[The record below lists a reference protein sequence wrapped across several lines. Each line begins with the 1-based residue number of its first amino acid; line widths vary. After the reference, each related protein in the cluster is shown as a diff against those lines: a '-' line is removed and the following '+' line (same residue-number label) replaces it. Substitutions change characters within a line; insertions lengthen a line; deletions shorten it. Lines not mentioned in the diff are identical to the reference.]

1 MNNQKQE
8 EAICHFKGP
17 CMVVAPPG
25 SGKTYVITKRIQ
37 NLITK
42 YHVSPENILVITFTK
57 AAALEMKER
66 FLQAM
71 EGAYGPVTFGTFHA
85 VFFQILKHAYHYSRE
100 DILAEDEKSQ
110 IFRELIQFHDFEGED
125 AEEWAQKFMAEIS
138 CFKNS
143 GKTQEEYKAV
153 SMEKQ
158 LFDEIYDK
166 YEKRLRAMRK
176 LDFDDMLLHCQELFT
191 KRKDILSLWQNKF
204 SFILIDEF
212 QDINPVQFQVISML
226 AKPED
231 NLFIVGDDDQSI
243 YGFRGSSPEIMLSFP
258 KYYKNVKQISL
269 EYNYRSQSCIV
280 EGALKVIVHNKNR
293 FPKNFQAVK
302 EKGREIEIQEF
313 EDRLE
318 EHEELANM
326 IENYKK
332 EGGKYSDIAVLFRT
346 LMTSG
351 QLCERLAE
359 RRIPFLM
366 KEKVSNIYEHF
377 VAKDIFAYMTLG
389 AGSKERKDLLRVLN
403 KPKRYI
409 SRSILDGPYFD
420 LEDLKKYYEEKEY
433 VMERFDKLAYDLDMI
448 GKMPPFAAVN
458 YIGKGVEY
466 ENYLKEYAFSRN
478 QKPDAFL
485 EVFQEIKERAKAFP
499 TWEQWKR
506 GILQYGESL
515 KRQREKK
522 ENKAEAVVFLTMHG
536 SKGLEFPFVI
546 LPDANEGITPHKK
559 AKMPEEMEEER
570 RMFYVAMTRAKE
582 RLYIAYIKEKNGPLH
597 QASRFVKEL
606 EEREEK

>member
-1 MNNQKQE
+1 
-8 EAICHFKGP
+8 
-17 CMVVAPPG
+17 
-25 SGKTYVITKRIQ
+25 
-37 NLITK
+37 
-42 YHVSPENILVITFTK
+42 
-57 AAALEMKER
+57 
-66 FLQAM
+66 
-71 EGAYGPVTFGTFHA
+71 
-85 VFFQILKHAYHYSRE
+85 
-100 DILAEDEKSQ
+100 
-110 IFRELIQFHDFEGED
+110 
-125 AEEWAQKFMAEIS
+125 
-138 CFKNS
+138 
-143 GKTQEEYKAV
+143 
-153 SMEKQ
+153 
-158 LFDEIYDK
+158 
-166 YEKRLRAMRK
+166 
-176 LDFDDMLLHCQELFT
+176 
-191 KRKDILSLWQNKF
+191 
-204 SFILIDEF
+204 
-212 QDINPVQFQVISML
+212 
-226 AKPED
+226 
-231 NLFIVGDDDQSI
+231 
-243 YGFRGSSPEIMLSFP
+243 
-258 KYYKNVKQISL
+258 
-269 EYNYRSQSCIV
+269 
-280 EGALKVIVHNKNR
+280 
-293 FPKNFQAVK
+293 
-302 EKGREIEIQEF
+302 
-313 EDRLE
+313 
-318 EHEELANM
+318 
-326 IENYKK
+326 
-332 EGGKYSDIAVLFRT
+332 
-346 LMTSG
+346 MTSG

>member
-1 MNNQKQE
+1 MNNQRQE
-8 EAICHFKGP
+8 EAICHFRGP
-17 CMVVAPPG
+17 CMVIAPPG

-37 NLITK
+37 HLITQ
-42 YHVSPENILVITFTK
+42 YHVNPDSILVITFTK

-71 EGAYGPVTFGTFHA
+71 EGVYAPVTFGTFHA
-85 VFFQILKHAYHYSRE
+85 VFFQILKHAYHYRRE
-100 DILAEDEKSQ
+100 NILAEDEKIQ
-110 IFRELIQFHDFEGED
+110 ILGELTQFHDFEREDGE
-125 AEEWAQKFMAEIS
+125 ELVQKLMAEIS

-143 GKTQEEYKAV
+143 GKSQGEYQVASV
-153 SMEKQ
+153 EKQ
-158 LFDEIYDK
+158 LFDELYDK
-166 YEKRLRAMRK
+166 YEKKLRAMGK
-176 LDFDDMLLHCQELFT
+176 LDFDDMLLHCRELFT

-212 QDINPVQFQVISML
+212 QDINPVQFQVISMV
-226 AKPED
+226 AKPKN

-243 YGFRGSSPEIMLSFP
+243 YGFRGSSPKIMLSFP
-258 KYYKNVKQISL
+258 EYYKNARQIAL

-280 EGALKVIVHNKNR
+280 EGASKVIAHNKNR
-293 FPKNFQAVK
+293 FPKNIQAVK
-302 EKGREIEIQEF
+302 EKGSPIEIQEF

-318 EHEELANM
+318 EHEELVNM
-326 IENYKK
+326 IESYKK
-332 EGGKYSDIAVLFRT
+332 SGGMYSDIAILSRT

-351 QLCERLAE
+351 QLCERLSE
-359 RRIPFLM
+359 RRIPFLI

-389 AGSKERKDLLRVLN
+389 GGSKERKDLLRVLN

-420 LEDLKKYYEEKEY
+420 LEDLKKYYEEKKY
-433 VMERFDKLAYDLDMI
+433 VQERFDKLAYDLDII

-466 ENYLKEYAFSRN
+466 EDYLKEYALSRN
-478 QKPDAFL
+478 QKAELFL
-485 EVFQEIKERAKAFP
+485 EVFQEIKERAKAFH
-499 TWEQWKR
+499 TWEEWKR
-506 GILQYGESL
+506 GIFQYGESL

-522 ENKAEAVVFLTMHG
+522 ENKGEAVVFLTMHG

-546 LPDANEGITPHKK
+546 LPDVNEGITPHKK
-559 AKMPEEMEEER
+559 AKMPDEMEEER

-582 RLYIAYIKEKNGPLH
+582 RLYIAYIIEKNGSIN

-606 EEREEK
+606 EEKIEN

>member
-1 MNNQKQE
+1 MNNQGQE
-8 EAICHFKGP
+8 EAIRHYKGP
-17 CMVVAPPG
+17 CMVIAPPG

-37 NLITK
+37 YLIKK
-42 YHVSPENILVITFTK
+42 YKVSPENILVITFTK

-85 VFFQILKHAYHYSRE
+85 VFFQILKHAYHYGRE
-100 DILAEDEKSQ
+100 DILGEDEKSQ
-110 IFRELIQFHDFEGED
+110 IFRELTQFYDFGGED
-125 AEEWAQKFMAEIS
+125 GEEWAQKLMAEIS

-143 GKTQEEYKAV
+143 GKSQEEYQPA
-153 SMEKQ
+153 SAEKQ

-166 YEKRLRAMRK
+166 YEKKLRKMGK
-176 LDFDDMLLHCQELFT
+176 LDFDDMLLQCQELFT
-191 KRKDILSLWQNKF
+191 KRKDILSLWQNRF

-258 KYYKNVKQISL
+258 KYYKNVRQISL
-269 EYNYRSQSCIV
+269 EYNYRSQACIV
-280 EGALKVIVHNKNR
+280 EGASKVIVQNKNR
-293 FPKNFQAVK
+293 FPKNIQAVK
-302 EKGREIEIQEF
+302 EKGRPIEIGKF
-313 EDRLE
+313 ENRLE
-318 EHEELANM
+318 ENEELANM

-332 EGGKYSDIAVLFRT
+332 AGGKYWDIAVLSRT

-351 QLCERLAE
+351 QLCERLSE
-359 RRIPFLM
+359 RRIPFFI

-377 VAKDIFAYMTLG
+377 VAKDIFAYMALG
-389 AGSKERKDLLRVLN
+389 GGSKERKDLLRVLN

-409 SRSILDGPYFD
+409 SRSILDRPYFD

-433 VMERFDKLAYDLDMI
+433 VQERFDKLAYDLEMI

-466 ENYLKEYAFSRN
+466 EDYLREYALSRN
-478 QKPDAFL
+478 QKPELFL
-485 EVFQEIKERAKAFP
+485 EVFQEIKERAKAFG

-522 ENKAEAVVFLTMHG
+522 ENKEEAVVFLTMHS

-546 LPDANEGITPHKK
+546 LPDANEGVTPHKK
-559 AKMPEEMEEER
+559 AKTPEEMEEER

-582 RLYIAYIKEKNGPLH
+582 RLYIAYIIEKDSSLN

-606 EEREEK
+606 EKREEK